1 MEEHWKKKTDGGDGF
16 FPPDHPRDSPRSSAP
31 PSPRA
36 VALKA
41 LVSASSHVSLLA
53 FPSWVFP
60 MNAQQGPTPDSS
72 LAPCPVSSSQ
82 ESWKLSSS
90 LSVKMF
96 KLHPEPQLSQHQLL
110 IIVQSKL
117 PCSVSP
123 TFQARWGRDMM
134 RKTLRLFSCQL
145 PQKVRA
151 RARPEAT

>member
-1 MEEHWKKKTDGGDGF
+1 MRLPQEF
-16 FPPDHPRDSPRSSAP
+16 C
-31 PSPRA
+31 PSFTPSCGPQGPC
-36 VALKA
+36 VCILTCLAL
-41 LVSASSHVSLLA
+41 SL
-53 FPSWVFP
+53 PSWVFP
-60 MNAQQGPTPDSS
+60 VNAQQGPTPDSS
-72 LAPCPVSSSQ
+72 SAPCPVSSSQ

-90 LSVKMF
+90 LSLKMF

-134 RKTLRLFSCQL
+134 RKTLGLFSCQL